1 MGSLSLLQEAVVSGN
16 VGEAERLAGDLLGQG
31 NEVRSILH
39 DALIAGMN
47 VVSERWQQGEAFIPQ
62 VLLSAKAMHAGL
74 SVLEPHLASSQV
86 KPLATVVIGTVKG
99 DVHDVGKTLVGMMLR
114 GAGFEVKDL
123 GVDVAPER
131 FAEAV
136 SANKAAILAMS
147 ALLTTTMPS
156 MRETVEHLIGSGLRE
171 QVKVIIGGA
180 PTSRAF
186 AESIGADGYG
196 ADGVAAVREARA
208 LIDAG

>member
-1 MGSLSLLQEAVVSGN
+1 MSGLSLLQEAVVSGN
-16 VGEAERLAGDLLGQG
+16 AQEAERLTRELLSRGD
-31 NEVRSILH
+31 EVRQILH
-39 DALIAGMN
+39 DGLIPGMN
-47 VVSERWQQGEAFIPQ
+47 TISEKWQQGEAFIPQ

-74 SVLEPHLASSQV
+74 SVLEPHLASSEV

-99 DVHDVGKTLVGMMLR
+99 DVHDIGKTLVGMMLR

-136 SANKAAILAMS
+136 KDNKAAILGMS
-147 ALLTTTMPS
+147 ALLSTTMPS
-156 MRETVEHLIGSGLRE
+156 MRETIECLEASGLRE
-171 QVKVIIGGA
+171 GVKVIIGGA

-196 ADGVAAVREARA
+196 VDGVAAIKEAKA
-208 LIDAG
+208 LVGEG